1 MRNTILSAWGKIV
14 NYLGFACLKNVDV
27 RPQVAQNSMNTAMTY
42 VYNHSVVPVF
52 TNLFPQFYPQA
63 KRTQLHLLIGLFSP
77 LSTIPITTTTNLK
90 SKER

>member
-1 MRNTILSAWGKIV
+1 MRNTIFSAWGKIV
-14 NYLGFACLKNVDV
+14 KYLGFARLKNVDE
-27 RPQVAQNSMNTAMTY
+27 RPQVDQNSMITTMTY